1 MKRFFVQMANPWNG
15 ATSPR
20 PGQSNIVFEEV
31 DEYTFNHRKLVS
43 QGQDDPTPRYAAAYV
58 LKDGDD
64 VTLSGTVST
73 TLLGIICR
81 FLQVTVPTGAVDGG
95 WLREAS
101 FVFLRPPRGNLI
113 LHQFNGVD
121 FVQKKAA

>member
-20 PGQSNIVFEEV
+20 PGASNIVFEEV
-31 DEYTFNHRKLVS
+31 DEYTFQRRKLVS
-43 QGQDDPTPRYAAAYV
+43 QSQDDPSPRYAESYV
-58 LKDGDD
+58 LKDGDN

-81 FLQVTVPTGAVDGG
+81 FLQVTMPTGSVDGG
-95 WLREAS
+95 WLREAP
-101 FVFLRPPRGNLI
+101 FVFIRPPRGNLV
-113 LHQFNGVD
+113 LHQMHGAD